1 MLSGLQKAARSTKTT
16 IAGIAAILVGIGNAG
31 IAYAG
36 ETPIDWAIVIVAIL
50 SGIGLIMS
58 KDGDKATEDIEGT
71 KAERRDARAERKRRR
86 EKRAAKAK
94 AIAANAESEK

>member
-16 IAGIAAILVGIGNAG
+16 IAGIAAIMVGLGNVG

-36 ETPIDWAIVIVAIL
+36 DTPIDWAVLIVAVMAGL
-50 SGIGLIMS
+50 GLIMS
-58 KDGDKATEDIEGT
+58 KDGDKATEDVEGT

-86 EKRAAKAK
+86 EKRAAKAA